1 MEKFSLKNRII
12 SDIFQ
17 AYAELEDEIVYD
29 DTKELISSDLEISQ
43 TFKVQNK
50 GPSSVKKAII
60 RALFPR

>member
-1 MEKFSLKNRII
+1 MEKFSLKNTII
-12 SDIFQ
+12 YHFQ
-17 AYAELEDEIVYD
+17 AYADLEDEIVYD

-50 GPSSVKKAII
+50 GPASVKKATI